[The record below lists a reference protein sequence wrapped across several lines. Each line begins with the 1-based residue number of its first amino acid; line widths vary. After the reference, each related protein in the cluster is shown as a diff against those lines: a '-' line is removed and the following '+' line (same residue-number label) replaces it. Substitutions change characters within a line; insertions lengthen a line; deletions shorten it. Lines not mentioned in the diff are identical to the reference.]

1 MSGVCEGGVPSG
13 TTTLNDVLLRS
24 TTFDLGSNSLLTPVT
39 HKNLESLDVTTTTV
53 QFRKQYSN
61 INVVN
66 NSFTSPSAGSN
77 LFFQPFDEERYF
89 ISYDDG
95 SVEPLEPSQV
105 TISADKKN
113 VSFVGLSKS
122 LVRRICL
129 LLF

>member
-95 SVEPLEPSQV
+95 SVEPLE
-105 TISADKKN
+105 K
-113 VSFVGLSKS
+113 
-122 LVRRICL
+122 LVR
-129 LLF
+129 

>member
-95 SVEPLEPSQV
+95 SVEPLESSQV

-113 VSFVGLSKS
+113 VSFVGLSKG
-122 LVRRICL
+122 
-129 LLF
+129 FW

>member
-1 MSGVCEGGVPSG
+1 MMFYLE
-13 TTTLNDVLLRS
+13 D

-95 SVEPLEPSQV
+95 SVEPLEASQV
-105 TISADKKN
+105 TISDDKKN
-113 VSFVGLSKS
+113 VSFVGLSKAS
-122 LVRRICL
+122 GKAN
-129 LLF
+129 LFATVLKEL